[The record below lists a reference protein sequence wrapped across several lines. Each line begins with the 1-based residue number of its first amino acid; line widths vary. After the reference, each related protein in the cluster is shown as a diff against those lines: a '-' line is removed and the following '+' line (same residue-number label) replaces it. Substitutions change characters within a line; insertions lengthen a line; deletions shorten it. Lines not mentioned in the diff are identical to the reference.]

1 MASHMKPI
9 NRTDL
14 IQTLRPRV
22 FEIDTGLFRGYV
34 DIRERQSG
42 VSASSRSEYCPNT
55 AVSRDLAE
63 RQALDLAKHIR
74 TISQRV
80 GIRSQLLCDSLSDGH
95 AGRHELD
102 SIPAFLIRR
111 SAATPST
118 RKHLRAVA

>member
-1 MASHMKPI
+1 MKLF
-9 NRTDL
+9 NRTDR

-22 FEIDTGLFRGYV
+22 LEIDTGLFRGYV
-34 DIRERQSG
+34 DIRERPA
-42 VSASSRSEYCPNT
+42 VISAAARSEYCANT

-63 RQALDLAKHIR
+63 RQALELAKQIR
-74 TISQRV
+74 AASQRV
-80 GIRSQLLCDSLSDGH
+80 GIRSQLLCDSLSDNH

-111 SAATPST
+111 PATAPST